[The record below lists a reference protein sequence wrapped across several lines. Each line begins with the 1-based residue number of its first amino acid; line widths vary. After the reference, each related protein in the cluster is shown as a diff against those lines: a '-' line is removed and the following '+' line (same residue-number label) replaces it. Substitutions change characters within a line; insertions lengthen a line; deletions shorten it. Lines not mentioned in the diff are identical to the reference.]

1 MDQSYTTG
9 QDFTHYVDSIF
20 ANMKSFSQHDGMIG
34 KPVSEGGKTFLPV
47 ISVTMG
53 YGGGDSHTNTNTGTQ
68 GKSGK
73 MMGDVLGV
81 GAKLC
86 TDAVIVIDGNNVLL
100 APIGAKGGMA
110 QMIDKIPQILGGMGQ
125 GGQQAQQ
132 QQQQQQQSTQQ
143 NTGY

>member
-1 MDQSYTTG
+1 MEQNITNN
-9 QDFTHYVDSIF
+9 QDVTQYVDTLF

-34 KPVSEGGKTFLPV
+34 KPVTEGGKTFLPV

-53 YGGGDSHTNTNTGTQ
+53 YGGGDSHSHANTGTQ
-68 GKSGK
+68 AKTG

-100 APIGAKGGMA
+100 APIGAKGGVA
-110 QMIDKIPQILGGMGQ
+110 QMIEKIPQIIGGMGQ
-125 GGQQAQQ
+125 GGQQPQQ
-132 QQQQQQQSTQQ
+132 QQQTQQQ
-143 NTGY
+143 NKGY